1 MNDKFIEFI
10 KLIDKLIKFPNMTLT
25 EKETELI
32 KEMLTQILESNPN
45 YGPQTKRVFKAM
57 LDAAKHPT
65 ELAIELQVY
74 IATHN
79 VAL

>member
-10 KLIDKLIKFPNMTLT
+10 KLIVKLLKIPNMMLS

-32 KEMLTQILESNPN
+32 KEVLAQILDNNPN
-45 YGPQTKRVFKAM
+45 YGPQNKKVFKTM
-57 LDAAKHPT
+57 LDAAQHPMN
-65 ELAIELQVY
+65 LAIELQSY

-79 VAL
+79 VSL

>member
-10 KLIDKLIKFPNMTLT
+10 KLIDKFLKLPNMPLT

-32 KEMLTQILESNPN
+32 KELLAQILDNNTN

-57 LDAAKHPT
+57 LDAAKHPMD
-65 ELAIELQVY
+65 LAVELQAY

>member
-10 KLIDKLIKFPNMTLT
+10 KLIDKFLKLPNMPLT
-25 EKETELI
+25 EKEMELI
-32 KEMLTQILESNPN
+32 KEMLAQILDNNTN

-57 LDAAKHPT
+57 LDAAKHPMD
-65 ELAIELQVY
+65 LAVELQAY

>member
-10 KLIDKLIKFPNMTLT
+10 KLIDKLLKIPNMTLS

-32 KEMLTQILESNPN
+32 KEVLSQILENNPN
-45 YGPQTKRVFKAM
+45 YGPQTKKVFKAM
-57 LDAAKHPT
+57 LDAAKHPMD
-65 ELAIELQVY
+65 LAIELQSY

-79 VAL
+79 VSL